1 MAPSGRA
8 RWRDMIPSCGDVTS
22 GTLLAILNT
31 FYAVAFSALLFGRGL
46 NDYTP
51 AATTML
57 LLSASVA
64 GLVTSAASTFALSSA
79 GPDPILVSVLFTSSA
94 VVTAYV
100 TDPRDAF
107 VTIMAVMM
115 ISSAAASV
123 ACLLMGALRLGH
135 FVYAVPGPVTAG
147 FLAGCGFILLDE
159 SFALMGVGSFRR
171 AARGLGSRVGLLPAD
186 MTGAAELQPGSQS
199 TIVMLVGL
207 SLAVALAVTSVYVP
221 RRFSIIMPALLVGTA
236 ATVHVVLAAVGK
248 PVALVPSTPAL
259 PGQQPWAV
267 GAGWILATPDRAETR
282 DVPGS
287 DVFES
292 LRGAWAWA
300 SGDFGRVSTSAL
312 LRELPQAI
320 VVVPLVTVVTVLLR
334 AVGLDVWEAQRR
346 HGSPESG
353 SADSKPAAEE
363 PAAAA
368 EAAADAGS
376 SSAAPREAAAASS
389 AAPPAAAGGAAGA
402 EAAGH
407 GALDDTQPLLGA
419 GEPGLGNGSAG
430 AVPKRAAFAPRKER
444 IVGLTR
450 FDSELFAAGFSCLSS
465 GLVGG
470 PPAFIEYAATVLN
483 AAAGASGRSASVV
496 SGLVCLL
503 LAFSGLATIMLRAVP
518 VPVLGGVIAY
528 LGIHLVWEWGW
539 RYALAAGGGASGDI
553 FVVLVTLVGTALVG
567 FLPGLV
573 AGAGLTLMQHCLC
586 SAERAA
592 IRESYA
598 LEDGTTATE
607 VVVLV
612 GQLDFGAAAA
622 LVWRVQE
629 RLEGIPRKPVSS
641 IAALCMPGRWEHFG
655 EDGAGHAADGDAA
668 GAGLATSAS
677 AAVGGGGGT
686 STDATGLPAVGADPG
701 PSADEAAAAAS
712 PAAAAA
718 AASGDAATPKEP
730 ASASGTPA
738 SKDRAVCRWPWPAGD
753 GTPATGEP
761 AGTGG
766 DSLPVLEWLVLDM
779 RGVTGLDRSAAAA
792 VLKLC
797 DVMRAAEP
805 ARSAAASE
813 ADSARFEGG
822 SPAAGLRRRAQAQA
836 AGPEEASAAP
846 GEAGAAAPQAQRR
859 QTAADA
865 GLTRIIVVG
874 LSRGLR
880 EFMEG
885 SSGHGGD
892 GDMSR
897 TGGAEDLSHL
907 RQARKLGALPLFC
920 SSLREATAIVI
931 DAQGGHRA
939 P

>member
-1 MAPSGRA
+1 MAPSGQA
-8 RWRDMIPSCGDVTS
+8 RWRELIPSCGDVTS

-199 TIVMLVGL
+199 TIVMMVGL

-236 ATVHVVLAAVGK
+236 AIVHVVLAAVGK
-248 PVALVPSTPAL
+248 PVALVPSAPAL

-346 HGSPESG
+346 HGAPESG
-353 SADSKPAAEE
+353 SAAAKPATK
-363 PAAAA
+363 
-368 EAAADAGS
+368 
-376 SSAAPREAAAASS
+376 AP
-389 AAPPAAAGGAAGA
+389 GA
-402 EAAGH
+402 EAATDAAARDVAVDSDAA
-407 GALDDTQPLLGA
+407 GAAAGTAAAAATGGGAAPHAPDHSAPEDKQPLLCA
-419 GEPGLGNGSAG
+419 GGPGLGSDPTDTAT
-430 AVPKRAAFAPRKER
+430 KRAPFAPRKER

-450 FDSELFAAGFSCLSS
+450 FDSELFAAGFSCMSS

-655 EDGAGHAADGDAA
+655 EDGTSHAATGERG
-668 GAGLATSAS
+668 GATKASNAHGTSA
-677 AAVGGGGGT
+677 GGGG
-686 STDATGLPAVGADPG
+686 SATDASGLPAVGADPG
-701 PSADEAAAAAS
+701 PSADEAASPPEAADGGTTTKEATSTSTTAAS
-712 PAAAAA
+712 SP
-718 AASGDAATPKEP
+718 SQ
-730 ASASGTPA
+730 
-738 SKDRAVCRWPWPAGD
+738 DRAVCRWPWPAGD
-753 GTPATGEP
+753 GQPGAD
-761 AGTGG
+761 AGGSEVDG
-766 DSLPVLEWLVLDM
+766 LPVLEWLVLDM

-805 ARSAAASE
+805 AKSAAAAE
-813 ADSARFEGG
+813 ADKTRLEGG
-822 SPAAGLRRRAQAQA
+822 SPAAGLRRRTQAQA
-836 AGPEEASAAP
+836 AGSEEAVAA
-846 GEAGAAAPQAQRR
+846 GEDGAAAPQAERR

-920 SSLREATAIVI
+920 SSLREATAIVV
-931 DAQGGHRA
+931 DAQGGHGA